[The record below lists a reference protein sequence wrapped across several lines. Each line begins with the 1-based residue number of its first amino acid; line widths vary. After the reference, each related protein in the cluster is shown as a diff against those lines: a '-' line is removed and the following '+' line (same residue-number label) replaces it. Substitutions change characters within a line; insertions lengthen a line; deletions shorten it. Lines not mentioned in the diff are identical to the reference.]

1 MLTTQR
7 VCDAISLEGSSL
19 AFVERANASAPA
31 TTSAILKIGLFIR
44 DVGYRRAFKIAL
56 DLAAQ
61 NIFSAVERLFL
72 TVGEGAKASGVNF
85 IEYSVYL
92 DLQLIAFTA
101 VDLIAYVLLVLL
113 AALKPCWL
121 LDCGLGAARAEKAE
135 ERLWK

>member
-1 MLTTQR
+1 MQ
-7 VCDAISLEGSSL
+7 V
-19 AFVERANASAPA
+19 
-31 TTSAILKIGLFIR
+31 
-44 DVGYRRAFKIAL
+44 YRRAFKIAL

-61 NIFSAVERLFL
+61 NIFRAVKRLFF

-113 AALKPCWL
+113 AALKPRRL

-135 ERLWK
+135 RAIMEVAIVEDASKHAAKVGRVGDFRVIWQLVE